1 MKTSTSKD
9 SAQKE
14 LFNVGNG
21 RTSNADRQDRHGWRT
36 CTQLFLEEERNETDF
51 VHSDCTIVA
60 GWLGFPTNCI
70 VAWLLLVSSGSRV
83 SPPTMKMYSQ

>member
-1 MKTSTSKD
+1 MLVMEEPATPIAKTDK
-9 SAQKE
+9 
-14 LFNVGNG
+14 VGVPVL
-21 RTSNADRQDRHGWRT
+21 S
-36 CTQLFLEEERNETDF
+36 LFLEEERNETDF